1 MTIGE
6 KPTKQDVIPCIDQL
20 TRIQSELQDTVK
32 DLAKSK
38 KKYFETEQMAHTVR
52 EKADIEAKSKLSLFQ
67 SRISLQK
74 ASVKLKAKRSDC
86 NSKAT
91 HARNEYL
98 LTLAAAN
105 AHQDR
110 YYQTDLMNT
119 MKDLDGDIYDHVKD
133 YLISFS
139 RTELETCQSVH
150 NTFQFLLETS
160 SRVMQD
166 FNQQLFLQENPVFHK
181 AQVFHFQPSD
191 SDMEPVIALQR
202 KTQSVIKLWWVAS
215 YWFSSLGIFQDL
227 SFRWSISYELT
238 MLAGL
243 DRVAQPCEPCDTVEH
258 ESNSAM

>member
-1 MTIGE
+1 NVYTVWKSFLEGTVQVSQSRSNICE
-6 KPTKQDVIPCIDQL
+6 NYKNQISEPAKTLKLLKEQQLKKCIDQL

-52 EKADIEAKSKLSLFQ
+52 EKADIEAKSKLSLFH

-91 HARNEYL
+91 HARNDYL

-119 MKDLDGDIYDHVKD
+119 MK
-133 YLISFS
+133 
-139 RTELETCQSVH
+139 
-150 NTFQFLLETS
+150 
-160 SRVMQD
+160 VMQD

-191 SDMEPVIALQR
+191 SDMSRQLESETGTTEEHSLNKEAR
-202 KTQSVIKLWWVAS
+202 KWAT
-215 YWFSSLGIFQDL
+215 
-227 SFRWSISYELT
+227 
-238 MLAGL
+238 
-243 DRVAQPCEPCDTVEH
+243 RVAREHKNIIHNQRALEEYDTHGVVPTEQSRIELEQKVE
-258 ESNSAM
+258 EAKENIRKAEVS